1 MDLLDFKKKPI
12 LGILRGAEANIIEP
26 LIETVISAGLKT
38 LEITMN
44 TADAPEL
51 IRKAKK
57 ICGNRLALGAG
68 TVLTMQD
75 LKSAL
80 QSGASF
86 IVMPVLVDEIVGY
99 CVDNK
104 IPVFPGAF
112 TPQEVYQA
120 HESGAAMVKVFP
132 ARFFGPE
139 YFRELRGP
147 FNNIELLACGGVTPD
162 NLKDYFASG
171 ASAVAFG
178 ASVFRK
184 DWLVKGD
191 FESVRQAVKKFIDGW
206 GRVNI
211 KGGKRNGK

>member
-1 MDLLDFKKKPI
+1 MNIADFKRKPI
-12 LGILRGAEANIIEP
+12 LGILRGAGADVIEP
-26 LIETVISAGLKT
+26 LVEAVISAGLET

-44 TADAPEL
+44 TVDAPEI

-80 QSGASF
+80 GSGASF
-86 IVMPVLVDEIVGY
+86 IVMPVLDKDIVGY
-99 CVDNK
+99 CLNNK

-112 TPQEVYQA
+112 SPQEVYQA
-120 HESGAAMVKVFP
+120 HEAGATMVKVFP

-139 YFRELRGP
+139 YFRELKGP
-147 FNNIELLACGGVTPD
+147 FDKIELLACSGVTPD
-162 NLKDYFASG
+162 NLRDYFSSG
-171 ASAVAFG
+171 ASAVSFG

-184 DWLVKGD
+184 DWLAKGD
-191 FESVRQAVKKFIDGW
+191 FESVAQAVKRFIHAWD
-206 GRVNI
+206 
-211 KGGKRNGK
+211 K